1 MNTKLA
7 LRARTLR
14 SNTLRSNTPA
24 PTHSNTH
31 APTLHSNTRAQT
43 QVQGMNR
50 DYGHVFDA
58 IELFSVI
65 VFTLEISLRV
75 YASPELKMSRLSYL
89 VSFYSLVDLI
99 AVVPYYLA
107 FFSPILDRYDEKL
120 RMLRILRLLKLKSAV
135 LSMRLLGSAI
145 SSKRDAL
152 FVATF
157 DTIVLW
163 YVSVSLFSSNVR
175 ERTHHRYSNTLFL

>member
-1 MNTKLA
+1 M
-7 LRARTLR
+7 LRESNFWTYHSISLTRFENILIVSLEHTDTCAR
-14 SNTLRSNTPA
+14 
-24 PTHSNTH
+24 
-31 APTLHSNTRAQT
+31 T
-43 QVQGMNR
+43 QVQEVNR

-163 YVSVSLFSSNVR
+163 YVVFER
-175 ERTHHRYSNTLFL
+175 EAREYK

>member
-1 MNTKLA
+1 
-7 LRARTLR
+7 
-14 SNTLRSNTPA
+14 
-24 PTHSNTH
+24 
-31 APTLHSNTRAQT
+31 
-43 QVQGMNR
+43 MNR

-89 VSFYSLVDLI
+89 VTFYSLVDLI

-107 FFSPILDRYDEKL
+107 FFSPTVDRYDEKL

-135 LSMRLLGSAI
+135 VSIRLLGSAI

-163 YVSVSLFSSNVR
+163 YVLFHVSITPIQITRISLENQCCSNA
-175 ERTHHRYSNTLFL
+175 HSIMMNT